1 MTLSGQKID
10 LVGVISSLG
19 QVPEQKAFTKAQ
31 LFWAI
36 NILKQESIP
45 VGCVQPA
52 FVVSG
57 EGKVNPTPWV
67 PGPQYPTSSIPC
79 PQIPYPLD
87 TLTPSP
93 ARKDMRPEIPYP
105 MWTEWLTDT
114 WRHYLPATTFAGGN
128 ELYFGLKLLRD
139 ILGAGVTV
147 QRFVHTHIICPY
159 LACSSVLTDESW
171 KIIWEWRCSLC
182 HYFNIY
188 QVVF

>member
-67 PGPQYPTSSIPC
+67 PGPQYPTSWIPC
-79 PQIPYPLD
+79 PQIPYPFTRQKGHETRD
-87 TLTPSP
+87 TLPHVN
-93 ARKDMRPEIPYP
+93 RM
-105 MWTEWLTDT
+105 TDRHL
-114 WRHYLPATTFAGGN
+114 WRHYLPATAVAGGN
-128 ELYFGLKLLRD
+128 ELYFCLKLIRD
-139 ILGAGVTV
+139 ILGATV

-159 LACSSVLTDESW
+159 LTCSSVLTDESW

-188 QVVF
+188 QVVV

>member
-67 PGPQYPTSSIPC
+67 PGPQYPTSWIPC

-114 WRHYLPATTFAGGN
+114 SKDITFPQLLLPAVTNCTLVWNWLEIYWARQFSV
-128 ELYFGLKLLRD
+128 LSTR
-139 ILGAGVTV
+139 IL
-147 QRFVHTHIICPY
+147 FVHT
-159 LACSSVLTDESW
+159 
-171 KIIWEWRCSLC
+171 
-182 HYFNIY
+182 
-188 QVVF
+188 